1 VNVDAIIMIILITAL
16 YAVGGKIAF
25 YFKNREIALLR
36 EQFEKEIKT
45 AHSAHES
52 ARATLSDDLVKQL
65 RRQEEV
71 LQTRMTEKDQQYQS
85 LLADYEALKSWKEE
99 MGLKMA
105 EFKGASQGNPHML
118 IFKLLEH
125 NQKLTRAMTA
135 KWAQVEDHLKTNL
148 SQTLDDVKRL
158 FAEAEAL
165 HREGLEIISIYE
177 SRMPDDLKRK
187 VHEEF
192 LRLPA
197 ASKVPALPES

>member
-1 VNVDAIIMIILITAL
+1 MNVDAIVMIILITAL

-36 EQFEKEIKT
+36 EQFEKEIKS
-45 AHSAHES
+45 AHSAHET

-71 LQTRMTEKDQQYQS
+71 LQLRMAEKDAQYTA
-85 LLADYEALKSWKEE
+85 LLADFEAMKSWKEE

-105 EFKGASQGNPHML
+105 EFKGASQGNPQLL

-135 KWAQVEDHLKTNL
+135 KWAQVEEHLKNNL
-148 SQTLDDVKRL
+148 SQTLEDVKRL
-158 FAEAEAL
+158 FGEAEAL

-177 SRMPDDLKRK
+177 SRMPDELKRK
-187 VHEEF
+187 VHDEF
-192 LRLPA
+192 LRLPGT
-197 ASKVPALPES
+197 SKVPALPEN